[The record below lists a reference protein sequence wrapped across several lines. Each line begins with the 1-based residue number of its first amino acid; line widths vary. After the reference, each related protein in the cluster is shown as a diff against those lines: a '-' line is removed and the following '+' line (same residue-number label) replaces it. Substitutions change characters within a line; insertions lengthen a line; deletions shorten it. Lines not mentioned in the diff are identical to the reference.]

1 MQEAEAWLDMLE
13 KRNLS
18 AHTYNEQT
26 AQVIYAAVKG
36 KNFVMLATFDEDVAA
51 RLAVMQEVFR

>member
-13 KRNLS
+13 KRKLS
-18 AHTYNEQT
+18 ARTYNEQT
-26 AQVIYAAVKG
+26 AQVVYTAVKG
-36 KNFVMLATFDEDVAA
+36 KYFVMLAVFDEDVAV

>member
-26 AQVIYAAVKG
+26 AQAIYAAVKG
-36 KNFVMLATFDEDVAA
+36 KYFAMLAALDEEVAA
-51 RLAVMQEVFR
+51 RWEELI

>member
-18 AHTYNEQT
+18 AYTYNEQT
-26 AQVIYAAVKG
+26 VQMIYVAVKG
-36 KNFVMLATFDEDVAA
+36 KYFAMLATFDEDVAA
-51 RLAVMQEVFR
+51 RLGEDER

>member
-13 KRNLS
+13 KRKLS

-26 AQVIYAAVKG
+26 AQVIYVVVKG
-36 KNFVMLATFDEDVAA
+36 KCFAMLATFDEDVAA
-51 RLAVMQEVFR
+51 RLKVMQEVFR

>member
-26 AQVIYAAVKG
+26 AQMIYVVVKG
-36 KNFVMLATFDEDVAA
+36 KYFAMLVTFDEDVAA
-51 RLAVMQEVFR
+51 RLKVMQEVFR